1 MAPSELVDFN
11 TLKIPATPVLVLL
24 RRALER
30 NLDVM
35 QGRCRAAGVRLRAH
49 GKMHKC
55 TAIAKLQVAKGAVGI
70 CAQTVGEAEAFV
82 AGGIADVLLTSPA
95 ALTAARRFAELARH
109 AKVAAVVDDAALV
122 DAFATAARA
131 AGVVLDLLVD
141 IDLGQ
146 HRTGVRPTEALAL
159 AQAIATRQGVR
170 FAGVQGYAGHLQHIA
185 SAAARLSANRK
196 ALDVLAHV
204 VTLLRTANLQA

>member
-1 MAPSELVDFN
+1 MPPSKLVDFN
-11 TLKIPATPVLVLL
+11 ALKVPTTPVLVLL

-55 TAIAKLQVAKGAVGI
+55 TTIANLQVAKGAVGI

-95 ALTAARRFAELARH
+95 AITAARRFA
-109 AKVAAVVDDAALV
+109 DSPDAP
-122 DAFATAARA
+122 RW
-131 AGVVLDLLVD
+131 
-141 IDLGQ
+141 
-146 HRTGVRPTEALAL
+146 RPWST
-159 AQAIATRQGVR
+159 TR
-170 FAGVQGYAGHLQHIA
+170 L
-185 SAAARLSANRK
+185 
-196 ALDVLAHV
+196 
-204 VTLLRTANLQA
+204 